1 MKFLLSILL
10 GLLLETV
17 HASPASSLPIPRGQA
32 DASRNGL
39 VAPLSKPKLSWFN
52 SLDRSFSLETGE
64 GPVRVTL
71 HSPNGSLVAV
81 VHQGAVS
88 RRDILRVQED
98 LPPGVYL
105 LRVRQASTQSLDR
118 ITLF

>member
-1 MKFLLSILL
+1 MKFLLSILA
-10 GLLLETV
+10 GLLLEPGL
-17 HASPASSLPIPRGQA
+17 ASPVANLTTPKASAESVRANAVAQLPKPRLA
-32 DASRNGL
+32 
-39 VAPLSKPKLSWFN
+39 WFN
-52 SLDRSFSLETGE
+52 ALDRSFSLETGE

-71 HSPNGSLVAV
+71 HAPNGALVAV
-81 VHQGAVS
+81 VHQGALA

>member
-10 GLLLETV
+10 GLLLEPCFAAPG
-17 HASPASSLPIPRGQA
+17 ASLSTPKASMESTRTTASLPPSRPR
-32 DASRNGL
+32 
-39 VAPLSKPKLSWFN
+39 LSWFN
-52 SLDRSFSLETGE
+52 ALDRSFSLETGD
-64 GPVRVTL
+64 GPVQVTL
-71 HSPNGSLVAV
+71 HSPNGTLVAL
-81 VHQGAVS
+81 VHQGALAK
-88 RRDILRVQED
+88 RDILRVQED